1 MDRGRCPPRE
11 ATRHRR
17 PGGRGNAA
25 AVTSRPTSLSE
36 EVTLIDDAGVERR
49 FTLHDAF
56 DLDGVT
62 FYLVEDTSD
71 PDRVLL
77 LRETEGGLETVD
89 ADEFKRV
96 MEALEEDRV
105 E

>member
-11 ATRHRR
+11 ATRHSR